1 MKKIIRIVFV
11 LSGFML
17 AILCILSVLICY
29 TYVRRSAMLEDQIN
43 EMVKDYKEG
52 RAQDIDLSSINYFAW
67 DEVYLVG
74 GYSSCDDVA
83 NAVKVP
89 TYKFLCSLT
98 GIQYDEDATLFVFK
112 YKNRV
117 VRDVK
122 YFGRSYRH
130 KCDPNTYLPYSPK
143 DAKFVFDKNGD
154 FICVAKEVK

>member
-1 MKKIIRIVFV
+1 MKNTNR
-11 LSGFML
+11 LRR
-17 AILCILSVLICY
+17 VLIFLSLFVPVFLCVRMVFSY
-29 TYVRRSAMLEDQIN
+29 AYSRIILDSRIDTLLAEYKSGRVQYVDVA
-43 EMVKDYKEG
+43 
-52 RAQDIDLSSINYFAW
+52 SINGIKW
-67 DEVYLVG
+67 DRVYLFG
-74 GYSSCDDVA
+74 GYSYCDNVA
-83 NAVKVP
+83 SVVNVP
-89 TYKFLCSLT
+89 SYKTRCDLT
-98 GIQYDEDATLFVFK
+98 PIAHSEDATLFVFK